1 MPMRRNRF
9 DEIMSFVHLVDNMKI
24 TADPFFKVR
33 PLFERLNDINNRI
46 PIAEHVTVDEMMIE
60 YFGRHVCKQFIRGKP
75 IRFGYKIWS
84 LASSS
89 GSVHQMEPYAGRHT
103 GLVETGLGQG
113 PSVVLGLAKKAD
125 VPPGVK
131 FYHDN
136 LFTTLSLLDEM
147 TLRGY
152 GNCGT
157 MRQNQLHN
165 VPFTAAQT
173 FKKLRRRD
181 GTNRSGAWTRSD
193 SPSVSKTTTHT
204 WEEWTC
210 MTSLSAATES
220 TSIPRSGGGHA
231 SAGPWTVPWWTAGA
245 ITGTQGYML
254 FGDITIEFVMSDSLV
269 LFGRQHHK
277 LKYDIAF
284 TEHSTYGV

>member
-9 DEIMSFVHLVDNMKI
+9 DEIMSSVHLVDNMKI

-46 PIAEHVTVDEMMIE
+46 PIAEHVAVDEMMIE
-60 YFGRHVCKQFIRGKP
+60 YFGRHVCKQFIRRKP

-89 GSVHQMEPYAGRHT
+89 GFVHQMEPYAGRHT

-113 PSVVLGLAKKAD
+113 PKCGSWPCKESWRATWSQVLPRQPLHN
-125 VPPGVK
+125 P
-131 FYHDN
+131 
-136 LFTTLSLLDEM
+136 SLLDEM

-193 SPSVSKTTTHT
+193 SPSVSKTITHT

-220 TSIPRSGGGHA
+220 TSVPRSGGGHA
-231 SAGPWTVPWWTAGA
+231 SAGPLTVPWWTAGA